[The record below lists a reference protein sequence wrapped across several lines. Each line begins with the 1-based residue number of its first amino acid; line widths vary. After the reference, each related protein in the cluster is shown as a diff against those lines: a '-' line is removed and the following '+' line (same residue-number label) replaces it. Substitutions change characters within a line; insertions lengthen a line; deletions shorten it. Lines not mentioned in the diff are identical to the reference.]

1 MLTAAEINAA
11 TGDALQRLIARVTD
25 AAYEDA
31 RDTNQK
37 FEDSLVA
44 AAATD
49 QSVVGA
55 LERVANAVEAVA
67 NRPVLSPKQQLWVD
81 LYQTHLKTRKDPA
94 VISST
99 TGDPVIKDI
108 VLDAAMMTNEVFP
121 HVKAAMAAL
130 QVPPGGVDWT

>member
-1 MLTAAEINAA
+1 MLTAAELNAA
-11 TGDALQRLIARVTD
+11 TGDALQRLIAKVTD

-44 AAATD
+44 ASSIDVQLVYQLTRIAD
-49 QSVVGA
+49 A
-55 LERVANAVEAVA
+55 LTAQAAVA
-67 NRPVLSPKQQLWVD
+67 LSPKQQLWVD
-81 LYQTHLKTRKDPA
+81 LYAMHLKARKDPA
-94 VISST
+94 VISSS

-108 VLDAAMMTNEVFP
+108 VLDAAMMTAEVFP
-121 HVKAAMAAL
+121 EVKLAMAAL

>member
-1 MLTAAEINAA
+1 MLTQSQIDSA
-11 TGDALQRLIARVTD
+11 TGDALQRLLVKVTD

-37 FEDSLVA
+37 YEDSLVA
-44 AAATD
+44 AAAADDRQT
-49 QSVVGA
+49 A
-55 LERVANAVEAVA
+55 AVERMADA
-67 NRPVLSPKQQLWVD
+67 LTSLAERPVLNVKQQLWVD
-81 LYQTHLKTRKDPA
+81 LYAMHLKARKDPA
-94 VISST
+94 VISSS

-121 HVKAAMAAL
+121 HVKTAMAAL